1 MSIDSPASTQVS
13 FLSCGVSSSPA
24 TASVPPRDLTLAST
38 MSYEAVLAE
47 GAISPTSAANS
58 IGEDSGSHT

>member
-1 MSIDSPASTQVS
+1 MSIDSSGSTPQVS

-38 MSYEAVLAE
+38 MSYEAV
-47 GAISPTSAANS
+47 SPASAANGV
-58 IGEDSGSHT
+58 GEDRGSHNKIVI